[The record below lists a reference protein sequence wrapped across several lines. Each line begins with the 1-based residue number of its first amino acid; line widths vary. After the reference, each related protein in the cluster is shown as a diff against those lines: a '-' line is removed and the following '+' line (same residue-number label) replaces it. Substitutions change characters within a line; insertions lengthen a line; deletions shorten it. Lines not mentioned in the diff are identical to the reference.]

1 MIVHLPSN
9 ADAGLR
15 ATLASWGADP
25 TLFGVSTLAVR
36 AAPAS
41 PTGQATV
48 ELVERPELA
57 KCPRCWNH
65 TCAAG
70 KAVCGRCALVL
81 AGMDM
86 PPAAAA

>member
-65 TCAAG
+65 KGGAGQGEDADLCPRCVAALG
-70 KAVCGRCALVL
+70 TMA
-81 AGMDM
+81 
-86 PPAAAA
+86 